1 MVRGSRS
8 GVGFALALALA
19 LTLLLVACGQDDEGG
34 SSPATDSPATSAG
47 PKCAFDGG
55 RAAVEQALPTETLLL
70 TDVRMAGHECFD
82 RIVFELGGTARPGFA
97 VGYLETP
104 PTEDPTG
111 NPVDVAGSAFL
122 EIRMQSASGF
132 DFEANVPS
140 YTGPARLAPGDTTYA
155 REAARTSDFEAI
167 LAWVV
172 GLDEVRDFKVST
184 LAEPTR
190 LVVDIG

>member
-1 MVRGSRS
+1 MTGASRRRT
-8 GVGFALALALA
+8 VLAACLALALLA
-19 LTLLLVACGQDDEGG
+19 GACGDDDGDDSSAPG
-34 SSPATDSPATSAG
+34 TSSPATTGSGCS
-47 PKCAFDGG
+47 FDGG
-55 RAAVEQALPTETLLL
+55 RASVERAPPTETLLL
-70 TDVRMAGHECFD
+70 TDVRMAGHPCFD
-82 RIVFELGGTARPGFA
+82 RIVFEFEGVGPPGFE
-97 VGYLETP
+97 VGYLESP

-111 NPVDVAGSAFL
+111 NPVDLAGSVFL

-155 REAARTSDFEAI
+155 REAARTGDFEAI

-172 GLDEVRDFKVST
+172 GLDEGRDFKVST
-184 LAEPTR
+184 LADPTR